1 MHGGEMNLKALSAPF
16 NPNDVHWRIGSK
28 GRDNT
33 ASALAYIDARNVM
46 DRLDEVVGPENWQ
59 RRHSIHGDFILCEIG
74 IKIDGEWVWKAD
86 GAEETRIEAQKG
98 GLSDAFKRAAVSWGV
113 GRYLYGLD
121 TPWVK
126 LTQDGRKILESEKKK
141 LYAILGTDPADM
153 PPIDVGRATG
163 TPDSQQSSPDDSL
176 ENFIIHADSNIEMR
190 NGISH
195 CIEDAKSVQAVENFY
210 LANRGWIDRYKNNYP
225 KDHAALLNEFKQRK
239 ADLAQAPMMQY
250 RKPFKRD

>member
-1 MHGGEMNLKALSAPF
+1 MNLKALAAPF

-59 RRHSIHGDFILCEIG
+59 RRHSIHGDFILCEVG

-153 PPIDVGRATG
+153 PPIDVGRVIPKQATPPLQG
-163 TPDSQQSSPDDSL
+163 ADNPLLADSFGLD
-176 ENFIIHADSNIEMR
+176 NFRIVCESNIEMR
-190 NGISH
+190 NELSH
-195 CIEDAKSVQAVENFY
+195 AIQGARDVGEVENFY
-210 LANRGWIDRYKNNYP
+210 LANRDWIAEYAVNYP
-225 KDHAALLNEFKQRK
+225 KDHVALLNEFKQRK
-239 ADLAQAPMMQY
+239 ADLAQAPIEDTQ
-250 RKPFKRD
+250 